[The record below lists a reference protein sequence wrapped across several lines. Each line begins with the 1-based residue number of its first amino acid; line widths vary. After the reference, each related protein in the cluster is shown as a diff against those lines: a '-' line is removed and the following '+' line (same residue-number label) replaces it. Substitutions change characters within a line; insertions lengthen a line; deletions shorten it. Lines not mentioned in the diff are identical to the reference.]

1 MSAAPVA
8 PSAPSDSILDL
19 IGRTPMV
26 RVAHLDTGRC
36 ELYLKLESQN
46 PGGSIKD
53 RIGLSMIDAAERS
66 GALRPGGTIVEA
78 TAGNTGLGLALVA
91 GRKGYKLILVVPDK
105 MAREKILHLTAMGA
119 DVRTTRSDVGRGHPQ
134 YYQDMAQRI
143 ASEAGA
149 FYINQFANPA
159 NPQAHEDTTGPEIL
173 DQMQGLVDA
182 LVCGVGSGGTLTG
195 LNRYFARTAP
205 ATEIVLADPVGS
217 ILAEYVRSGKIGSA
231 GSWAV
236 EGIGEDFV
244 PSILDLSRVRQA
256 FSIPDAESFA
266 TGRELLLKE
275 GILGGSSSG
284 TLLAAA
290 LRYCR
295 EQTRPKR
302 VVTLVADNGAKY
314 LSKMFNDAW
323 MIERG
328 FLDRPVSGDLR
339 DLIVRR
345 HDAGLTVTVQAG
357 DSLLVAYNRMRA
369 AEVSQLPVVDEQ
381 GEIVGIIDEYDLLA
395 EVRRPGDQAP
405 FTRSVR
411 IAMTTK
417 LQTLAPS
424 APLDALVE
432 VFDSGHVAIV
442 VDRGHFI
449 GLITRVDLL
458 NALRMKIR

>member
-1 MSAAPVA
+1 
-8 PSAPSDSILDL
+8 
-19 IGRTPMV
+19 MV
-26 RVAHLDTGRC
+26 RVTRLDTGRC

-66 GALRPGGTIVEA
+66 GVLRPGGTIVEA

-143 ASEAGA
+143 ATELPGA
-149 FYINQFANPA
+149 LYINQFANPA
-159 NPQAHEDTTGPEIL
+159 NAQAHEDTTGPEIL
-173 DQMQGLVDA
+173 SQMQDRVDA
-182 LVCGVGSGGTLTG
+182 VVCGVGSGGTMSG
-195 LNRYFARTAP
+195 LSHFFARAAP
-205 ATEIVLADPVGS
+205 ATKMVLADPVGS
-217 ILAEYVRSGKIGSA
+217 ILADYVHTGKVGSA
-231 GSWAV
+231 SSWAV

-244 PSILDLSRVRQA
+244 PSILDLSRVRHA
-256 FSIPDAESFA
+256 YSIPDAESFA
-266 TGRELLLKE
+266 TARELLLRE

-295 EQTRPKR
+295 EQTRAKR
-302 VVTLVADNGAKY
+302 VVTLVCDSGAKY

-328 FLDRPVSGDLR
+328 YLNRGHSGDLR

-345 HDAGLTVTVQAG
+345 HDAGLTVTVQPG

-369 AEVSQLPVVDEQ
+369 AEVSQLPVIDDR

-395 EVRRPGDQAP
+395 EVRRPGEPAP
-405 FTRSVR
+405 FNRLVQV
-411 IAMTTK
+411 AMTAN

-424 APLDALVE
+424 ASLDALVE
-432 VFDSGHVAIV
+432 VFDAGRVAIV

>member
-1 MSAAPVA
+1 
-8 PSAPSDSILDL
+8 
-19 IGRTPMV
+19 MV
-26 RVAHLDTGRC
+26 RVTRLDTGRC

-53 RIGLSMIDAAERS
+53 RIGLSMIDAAER
-66 GALRPGGTIVEA
+66 GKALRPGGTIVEA

-91 GRKGYKLILVVPDK
+91 GRKGYRLILVVPDK
-105 MAREKILHLTAMGA
+105 MAREKILHLIAMGA

-143 ASEAGA
+143 ASETPGA

-173 DQMQGLVDA
+173 SQLQGSVDA
-182 LVCGVGSGGTLTG
+182 VVCGVGSGGTLTG
-195 LNRYFARTAP
+195 LNRYFARAAP
-205 ATEIVLADPVGS
+205 STEIVLADPVGS

-244 PSILDLSRVRQA
+244 PSILDLGRVRQA
-256 FSIPDAESFA
+256 YSIPDAESFA
-266 TGRELLLKE
+266 NARELLLTE
-275 GILGGSSSG
+275 GILAGSSSG

-302 VVTLVADNGAKY
+302 VVTLVADSGAKY

-328 FLDRPVSGDLR
+328 YLNRAASGDLR

-345 HDAGLTVTVQAG
+345 HDAGLTVTVQPD
-357 DSLLVAYNRMRA
+357 DSLLIAYNRMRA
-369 AEVSQLPVVDEQ
+369 AEVSQLPVVDDR

-395 EVRRPGDQAP
+395 EVRRQSDQTP
-405 FTRSVR
+405 FGRPVR
-411 IAMTTK
+411 VAMTTN

-424 APLDALVE
+424 ASLDALVE
-432 VFDSGHVAIV
+432 VFDSGRVAIV
-442 VDRGHFI
+442 IDRGRFI

-458 NALRMKIR
+458 NAMRMKIR